1 MTHFKKLSFC
11 SDRERYERERYESF
25 PFLKKKVMKIFML
38 FMKAHNYKTFL
49 AMFMEGCS
57 TWKFQ
62 ESNHIHF
69 P

>member
-38 FMKAHNYKTFL
+38 FMK
-49 AMFMEGCS
+49 E
-57 TWKFQ
+57 
-62 ESNHIHF
+62 I
-69 P
+69 